1 MDANKSGIPVKVVF
15 VFAQL
20 AVYDGS
26 MRLWGLE
33 IYIYIIREN
42 TISVLSFFFILIIE
56 RDAS

>member
-33 IYIYIIREN
+33 IYIYNKGKYDKRP
-42 TISVLSFFFILIIE
+42 LFFFILIIE